1 MGVKWRWETDARD
14 RRAAGDERQ
23 RPPNAKTP
31 PRAAP
36 TQRARGSGTRAE
48 DARQPRFSGGESRR
62 PNKRNGTTIKKL
74 YGATKKNQELSTPL
88 IPFISLSEPRNDD
101 SIVQNSYIITHSL
114 SYTSRLKSIDH
125 NQTITLDQELN
136 HVGHH

>member
-23 RPPNAKTP
+23 RPPNVKTT

-36 TQRARGSGTRAE
+36 TQKARGSGTRAE

-62 PNKRNGTTIKKL
+62 PNNRNGTTIKKL
-74 YGATKKNQELSTPL
+74 YGVTKKNQELSKPL
-88 IPFISLSEPRNDD
+88 IPFISLSESHNENLHLQSDCITSPNVLDISHTM
-101 SIVQNSYIITHSL
+101 SIHCNLPISDYF
-114 SYTSRLKSIDH
+114 
-125 NQTITLDQELN
+125 
-136 HVGHH
+136 